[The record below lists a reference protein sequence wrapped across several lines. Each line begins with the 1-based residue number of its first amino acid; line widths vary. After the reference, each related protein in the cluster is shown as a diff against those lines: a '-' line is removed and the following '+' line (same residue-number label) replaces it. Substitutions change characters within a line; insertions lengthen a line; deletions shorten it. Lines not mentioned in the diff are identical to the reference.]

1 MNYKTIPYEQ
11 LGETLY
17 EYRHESGLPVVFLKK
32 AGYNKKTAMFA
43 TDYGSINN
51 QFKVQGSGKELSVP
65 DGIAHFL
72 EHKLFEQE
80 DGNMLERFSRMGS
93 SPNAF
98 TAFSQTVYYFSCTE
112 RFDENFAM
120 LLDYV
125 QKPWLT
131 DENVEKEKG
140 IINQEIRMYQDN
152 PDWRV
157 FFNMLDCLYVSHPV
171 KLDIA
176 GSVES
181 VAQITKELLYD
192 CYNTFYTPSNMMVL
206 VVGDLDPDQV
216 FRIVDKNIFFKDGAK
231 VEKRYPEEPEEPAK
245 TYKEQRLPVSM
256 PLFSMGIKDSVRVTG
271 YELQKR
277 RTGLGILMD
286 YVMGK
291 SSDLYGQLYDEGL
304 INDTFRYEVSLDK
317 SFGYIACAGQSPEPK
332 KAAER
337 IDKAMKELI
346 EKGMEEEDFVRIQKA
361 LQGRFVRTL
370 NSPDGIARDIMDAYF
385 IEGNYFDLNK
395 VYEEIDRNYLKGL
408 AKEVLGKTAVLSV
421 VHP

>member
-1 MNYKTIPYEQ
+1 
-11 LGETLY
+11 
-17 EYRHESGLPVVFLKK
+17 
-32 AGYNKKTAMFA
+32 
-43 TDYGSINN
+43 
-51 QFKVQGSGKELSVP
+51 
-65 DGIAHFL
+65 
-72 EHKLFEQE
+72 
-80 DGNMLERFSRMGS
+80 
-93 SPNAF
+93 
-98 TAFSQTVYYFSCTE
+98 
-112 RFDENFAM
+112 
-120 LLDYV
+120 
-125 QKPWLT
+125 
-131 DENVEKEKG
+131 
-140 IINQEIRMYQDN
+140 MYQDN

-206 VVGDLDPDQV
+206 VVGDLEPDQV

-231 VEKRYPEEPEEPAK
+231 VEKRYPEEPEEPSQ

-291 SSDLYGQLYDEGL
+291 SSELYGQLYDEGL
-304 INDTFRYEVSLDK
+304 INDSFRYEVSLDK
-317 SFGYIACAGQSPEPK
+317 SFGYIACAGQSPDPK

-395 VYEEIDRNYLKGL
+395 VYEEIDREYLKGL